1 MRLITSKTMSN
12 LKDFVSC
19 QCTDR
24 LTLLPA
30 GWNGR
35 SPMGIG
41 DCSEVPGL
49 VLLIGHCRPWKE
61 EMLSDV
67 LNLNCSRVGM
77 LTFHSL
83 VLHQLFVWVL
93 PRWGMASVRVWGW
106 HHGVTTTSFG
116 VGNGWEKGPGGASL
130 AENRLTVL
138 SRGTRQYPS
147 ALSFCVMV
155 LPTGCCAVLAD
166 HNHRRTYQ
174 CGWRYLLETTTAQPR
189 GMWS

>member
-1 MRLITSKTMSN
+1 MSN
-12 LKDFVSC
+12 LKDFDSC

-30 GWNGR
+30 GWNGC

-93 PRWGMASVRVWGW
+93 PRWGMASVLVWGW
-106 HHGVTTTSFG
+106 NHAGRGDLEELLWQRTDLLYLAVEQ
-116 VGNGWEKGPGGASL
+116 GN
-130 AENRLTVL
+130 T
-138 SRGTRQYPS
+138 
-147 ALSFCVMV
+147 
-155 LPTGCCAVLAD
+155 
-166 HNHRRTYQ
+166 
-174 CGWRYLLETTTAQPR
+174 
-189 GMWS
+189 